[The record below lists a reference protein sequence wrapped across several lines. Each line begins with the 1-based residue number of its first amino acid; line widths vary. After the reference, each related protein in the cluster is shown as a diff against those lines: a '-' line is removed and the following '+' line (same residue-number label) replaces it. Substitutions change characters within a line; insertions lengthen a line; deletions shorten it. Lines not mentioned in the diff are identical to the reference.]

1 MRCGLRFKLAD
12 SDRMPP
18 VTRRFNL
25 ADSDRMTRR
34 FNLADSD
41 RMTVK
46 KVQLGRLRLV
56 TA

>member
-1 MRCGLRFKLAD
+1 LRCGLRFKLAD